1 MPHPEHNVSPE
12 QLAANRANAA
22 KSTGP
27 RSAEGKARSAQ
38 NARKHGFTATNFA
51 VVRLEDLQGVAK
63 LTEDLVALHQPRNSQ
78 ELFALERIALCQQAL
93 LRSARLEVGLFT
105 VCLNESY
112 DPLGEPVVLM
122 NEELAGNGDIQIT
135 RAQNRNFLMGEGF
148 HRMAKRSNAWP
159 LFLRYQAQTE
169 RLYRRAVEDF
179 ERLKALREELPNEAD
194 SEVQPEQTETTC
206 APEETNPSAPEA
218 PAPAPPAPPSDDEL
232 MLDLSATPSALA
244 DREADTG
251 DLREPSLP
259 IQLDDIEDGVW
270 YFPSNWDP
278 EAPAEA
284 PAEAPVDAPLAE
296 G

>member
-1 MPHPEHNVSPE
+1 MTHPEHAVSPE
-12 QLAANRANAA
+12 RLAANRANAA

-38 NARKHGFTATNFA
+38 NARKHGFTASNFA
-51 VVRLEDLQGVAK
+51 VVRLEDLQAVAK

-148 HRMAKRSNAWP
+148 HRMAKRSNAWA

-179 ERLKALREELPNEAD
+179 ERIKALREELRNEAD
-194 SEVQPEQTETTC
+194 LEAQPEQTETTC
-206 APEETNPSAPEA
+206 APEETNPCSPEA
-218 PAPAPPAPPSDDEL
+218 PAAPPAPPSLTFDDEL
-232 MLDLSATPSALA
+232 LSDLPAAARISQEGELA
-244 DREADTG
+244 DPGHVPDPW
-251 DLREPSLP
+251 EPGFAAYVAMCKSRAS
-259 IQLDDIEDGVW
+259 Q
-270 YFPSNWDP
+270 N
-278 EAPAEA
+278 AEA
-284 PAEAPVDAPLAE
+284 PLAKS
-296 G
+296 

>member
-1 MPHPEHNVSPE
+1 MPHPQHTVSPE

-51 VVRLEDLQGVAK
+51 VVRLEDLQDVAK
-63 LTEDLVALHQPRNSQ
+63 LTDDLVALHNPQNSQ
-78 ELFALERIALCQQAL
+78 ELFALERIALAQQAL
-93 LRSARLEVGLFT
+93 LRSARLEIGLFT

-112 DPLGEPVVLM
+112 DPLGKPIVLM

-179 ERLKALREELPNEAD
+179 ERIKALREELPNEAD
-194 SEVQPEQTETTC
+194 SEAQPEQTETTC
-206 APEETNPSAPEA
+206 ASGETASFPPET
-218 PAPAPPAPPSDDEL
+218 PAAAPPAPPSLTADDEL
-232 MLDLSATPSALA
+232 PLDPSTRPTARINQEGEPLDPGHVPNPWEPDYAAYVAICRSPASRSA
-244 DREADTG
+244 
-251 DLREPSLP
+251 EP
-259 IQLDDIEDGVW
+259 
-270 YFPSNWDP
+270 
-278 EAPAEA
+278 
-284 PAEAPVDAPLAE
+284 PLAE
-296 G
+296 S